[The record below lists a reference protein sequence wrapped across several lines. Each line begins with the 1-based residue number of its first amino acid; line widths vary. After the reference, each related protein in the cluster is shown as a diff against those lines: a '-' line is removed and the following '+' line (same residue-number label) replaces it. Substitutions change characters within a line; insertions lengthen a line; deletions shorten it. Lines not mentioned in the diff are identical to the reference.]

1 MKRGGTLADPRD
13 EFFQPRVTA
22 QRINRVIGPRKF
34 GFRQGRVDLVMANLV
49 QQNRLTPFAPA
60 QFGDQVVLALFRLG
74 RDRALAQ
81 GANRIV
87 HRGEYGAIGDGGK

>member
-1 MKRGGTLADPRD
+1 
-13 EFFQPRVTA
+13 
-22 QRINRVIGPRKF
+22 
-34 GFRQGRVDLVMANLV
+34 MANLM

-74 RDRALAQ
+74 RYRALAQ